1 MTIDERIDALTHSVE
16 LLAQIHT
23 DNEKRAANNEKRMLR
38 NFARTNRYITQLAL
52 LVFDHEQRLRSI
64 EDTDGENNG

>member
-16 LLAQIHT
+16 LLAQIHI
-23 DNEKRAANNEKRMLR
+23 DNERRMAR

-64 EDTDGENNG
+64 EDKDGENNG